1 MLTPR
6 AAPDASYSQLVLDD
20 EGLHVRRF
28 RAPGTV
34 EPSPDTEGLA
44 ALACSGSAQF
54 SAAGWKDLQ
63 ARLNVPRERLYVI
76 DLRQESHGFLN
87 GAAISWYAQTNW
99 GCTGLSDEQARALEN
114 LRLLLLERGEHI
126 QMGRVEDVKRGLP
139 RVFTEWIRQTVTDE
153 AGLLDLPPGHYFRLP
168 VTDHARPSDAAVER
182 FIAWVQGLPPQSHLH
197 FHCRG
202 GKGRT
207 STFLALYDMLRHA
220 HRLSYDALLERQ
232 RRWNDYD
239 LRKSADPASAK
250 APYIQERTRFLEN
263 FYRYAHAHPGGT
275 AVSWTQWLAT
285 PKE

>member
-1 MLTPR
+1 MRIPPT
-6 AAPDASYSQLVLDD
+6 APDASSAQLVLDD
-20 EGLHVRRF
+20 EGVLVRRF

-34 EPSPDTEGLA
+34 ERSPDTEGLA
-44 ALACSGSAQF
+44 ELACSGSAQF

-99 GCTGLSDEQARALEN
+99 GCVGLSDEQVIALER
-114 LRLLLLERGEHI
+114 LRLLLLERSERI
-126 QMGRVEDVKRGLP
+126 QLGRVEDVKRGLP
-139 RVFTEWIRQTVTDE
+139 RVFSEWLRQTVADE
-153 AGLLDLPPGHYFRLP
+153 AQLLDLPPGHSLRLP
-168 VTDHARPSDAAVER
+168 VTDHARPSDAAVAR
-182 FIAWVQGLPPQSHLH
+182 FIGWVRGLPPQVHLH

-207 STFLALYDMLRHA
+207 STFLALYDMLHHA
-220 HRLSYDALLERQ
+220 HCLSYDALLERQ

-250 APYIQERTRFLEN
+250 APYIQERTHFLEN
-263 FYRYAHAHPGGT
+263 FYRYARAHPGGGP
-275 AVSWTQWLAT
+275 VSWAQWLAA
-285 PKE
+285 PGA